1 METGGVRRLNRS
13 SPSCLNTPAQR
24 TDFFHGLLSPP
35 VVVARINR
43 LLTGWAN
50 YFTLG
55 QVSPA
60 YAAID
65 QHATRRL
72 RQWLCRK
79 HKVQFGK
86 YVRFPDERLWQEYGL
101 TRLVPRTAS
110 FPWAKA

>member
-1 METGGVRRLNRS
+1 MRRRRADGL
-13 SPSCLNTPAQR
+13 
-24 TDFFHGLLSPP
+24 FH
-35 VVVARINR
+35 RIATFEAFGAAALR
-43 LLTGWAN
+43 A
-50 YFTLG
+50 
-55 QVSPA
+55 VSGN
-60 YAAID
+60 AAID

>member
-1 METGGVRRLNRS
+1 MLVGRLNR
-13 SPSCLNTPAQR
+13 R
-24 TDFFHGLLSPP
+24 M
-35 VVVARINR
+35 I
-43 LLTGWAN
+43 GWAN
-50 YFTLG
+50 YYILG

-79 HKVQFGK
+79 HKVSAGK
-86 YVRFPDERLWQEYGL
+86 HVRFPDQRLWQEYGL
-101 TRLVPRTAS
+101 TRLGPRTTG